1 MKVAAAFFGFL
12 AFCCVVVAALN
23 LQQSRA
29 ATFLF
34 STAAVSFFGAS
45 CFFSYE
51 MGREKE
57 RGRIL
62 TAADLEDN
70 GLYQILFVHPIDANH
85 KPYRSIAVIMNFET
99 KEEKI
104 YKLKIVPNAHPLLRP
119 CHGVT
124 IKNFSALKEAVEK
137 EMVVSGPK

>member
-1 MKVAAAFFGFL
+1 MKVATAFFGFMTL
-12 AFCCVVVAALN
+12 CCVLVAVLNIQENPVAAL
-23 LQQSRA
+23 
-29 ATFLF
+29 LF
-34 STAAVSFFGAS
+34 SIGAIAFFGTT
-45 CFFSYE
+45 CFCSYGL
-51 MGREKE
+51 GREKE

-119 CHGVT
+119 CHGKSL
-124 IKNFSALKEAVEK
+124 KNFSDLKEAVE
-137 EMVVSGPK
+137 EEAVASGPK